1 MRAVIIVA
9 ILILFLVAVGWLRFF
24 SPDGNPSVQV
34 DTDKVKEDTSAF
46 VEESKRVIGQTADSI
61 DQRTNDDSKVPLAPR
76 TPGGTGEI
84 DTGEIDTADADEV
97 VVPTR
102 P

>member
-1 MRAVIIVA
+1 MRAVIVVA

-24 SPDGNPSVQV
+24 SSDGDPGVQV

-46 VEESKRVIGQTADSI
+46 VEESKRIIGQTADSI
-61 DQRTNDDSKVPLAPR
+61 DQRQNDDSEVPLAPR
-76 TPGGTGEI
+76 TPAAT
-84 DTGEIDTADADEV
+84 DEV
-97 VVPTR
+97 DTTEVDEAVVPTQ

>member
-24 SPDGNPSVQV
+24 SSDGDPGVQV
-34 DTDKVKEDTSAF
+34 DTDKIKEDTSAF

-61 DQRTNDDSKVPLAPR
+61 DQRQNDDTEAPVAPR
-76 TPGGTGEI
+76 PPAETGEV
-84 DTGEIDTADADEV
+84 DEAV
-97 VVPTR
+97 APTQ